1 MPRGM
6 LVRLV
11 GLGLLVLGIVAVAVS
26 VADGAAHL
34 ALLVVFP
41 VVCGS
46 SALFAVGVLLAFVGF
61 FLSLLGFAAGEGA
74 MAQGVGTRPAEEAP
88 ARGTGPSSSTGSRG
102 GLENDPPEP
111 CPDQILEEGLVRGP
125 VGMGEGRDGFP
136 AQRVGMGT
144 LRGVPGRGGED
155 SGHGGPV
162 P

>member
-41 VVCGS
+41 VVYGS
-46 SALFAVGVLLAFVGF
+46 SALFAGGVLLAFVGF
-61 FLSLLGFAAGEGA
+61 FLTLLGFAAGEGT
-74 MAQGVGTRPAEEAP
+74 MAQGVGPGPAEEVP

-102 GLENDPPEP
+102 GF
-111 CPDQILEEGLVRGP
+111 G
-125 VGMGEGRDGFP
+125 
-136 AQRVGMGT
+136 
-144 LRGVPGRGGED
+144 GVVLL
-155 SGHGGPV
+155 GPV
-162 P
+162 PIVFTNRSGWVPYLVALAVVMVIAWVVWTLLVLRP